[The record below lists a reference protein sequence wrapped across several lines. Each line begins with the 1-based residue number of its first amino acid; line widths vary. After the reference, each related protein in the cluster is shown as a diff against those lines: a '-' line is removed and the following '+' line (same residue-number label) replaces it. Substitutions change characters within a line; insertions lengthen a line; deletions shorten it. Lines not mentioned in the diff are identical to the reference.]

1 MKILKFRI
9 AGVDPS
15 NTEAMRPRIWKIS
28 EREKSMQL
36 GTNVFKYVL
45 A

>member
-36 GTNVFKYVL
+36 GINVFKYVL